1 VYEFQL
7 PEHMVREWVHNLN
20 EWAKNNCVVTRNKT
34 LPMLP
39 NVQALR
45 RLQAVRSSAMF
56 DGLTASKPTAG
67 LHRLGAL
74 SVRQAF

>member
-39 NVQALR
+39 NSL
-45 RLQAVRSSAMF
+45 LGGCDLSNSA
-56 DGLTASKPTAG
+56 PCAG
-67 LHRLGAL
+67 QDVSFSA
-74 SVRQAF
+74 